1 MADPTQD
8 ELRLLMNS
16 LGFYPSDETIRQLI
30 TQNDVDGD
38 KQIDYEEFVQMAK
51 SSRGK
56 KKFFQRSRQ
65 RQVKHAK

>member
-30 TQNDVDGD
+30 IKNDVDGD
-38 KQIDYEEFVQMAK
+38 KQIDYEEFVQMAENFK
-51 SSRGK
+51 RK
-56 KKFFQRSRQ
+56 EKVFEKFS
-65 RQVKHAK
+65 K